1 MEYAEDDYLM
11 ISGIQHFKFCRRQW
25 ALIHVEQQWA
35 ENEHTVIGELM
46 HKKAHDPYLTEKR
59 KDLLV
64 VRALPVSSR
73 TMGVS
78 GECDIVEFRKCED
91 GVKLHGHRGFYS
103 IYPIE
108 YKKGKPKHSE
118 EDILQLT
125 AQAMCLEEMLCCT
138 IPIGYLYYGKT
149 RRRSKVEI
157 DTQLREKTIA
167 MLTEMHQL
175 YRTQHTPKV
184 RRTKACSA
192 CSLKQLCLPV
202 LCGTQSAAAYMQA
215 MLKPTEEVSE

>member
-1 MEYAEDDYLM
+1 
-11 ISGIQHFKFCRRQW
+11 
-25 ALIHVEQQWA
+25 
-35 ENEHTVIGELM
+35 
-46 HKKAHDPYLTEKR
+46 
-59 KDLLV
+59 
-64 VRALPVSSR
+64 
-73 TMGVS
+73 
-78 GECDIVEFRKCED
+78 
-91 GVKLHGHRGFYS
+91 
-103 IYPIE
+103 
-108 YKKGKPKHSE
+108 
-118 EDILQLT
+118 
-125 AQAMCLEEMLCCT
+125 MCLEEMLCCT
-138 IPIGYLYYGKT
+138 IPIGYLYYGNT

-184 RRTKACSA
+184 RRTKACNA

>member
-1 MEYAEDDYLM
+1 M
-11 ISGIQHFKFCRRQW
+11 IP
-25 ALIHVEQQWA
+25 AL
-35 ENEHTVIGELM
+35 
-46 HKKAHDPYLTEKR
+46 DFP
-59 KDLLV
+59 
-64 VRALPVSSR
+64 VRLYPV
-73 TMGVS
+73 
-78 GECDIVEFRKCED
+78 
-91 GVKLHGHRGFYS
+91 
-103 IYPIE
+103 E
-108 YKKGKPKHSE
+108 YKHGKLRAE
-118 EDILQLT
+118 QEYEVQLC

-184 RRTKACSA
+184 WRTKACNA

>member
-1 MEYAEDDYLM
+1 MPLFAKLWVYVV
-11 ISGIQHFKFCRRQW
+11 SGI
-25 ALIHVEQQWA
+25 
-35 ENEHTVIGELM
+35 T
-46 HKKAHDPYLTEKR
+46 Y
-59 KDLLV
+59 
-64 VRALPVSSR
+64 
-73 TMGVS
+73 
-78 GECDIVEFRKCED
+78 DI
-91 GVKLHGHRGFYS
+91 
-103 IYPIE
+103 IPIE
-108 YKKGKPKHSE
+108 YKRGEAKK
-118 EDILQLT
+118 EDCDRLQLA

-184 RRTKACSA
+184 WRTKACNA